1 MESTSYI
8 RPAAEAD
15 LGRIAEIEVF
25 NYRLNFYP
33 IFRDDEFYF
42 RDLQVSTRSASLGRF
57 LDELW
62 VYDDG
67 AVKGFIRVHGDEL
80 CKLFVEPVLQS
91 QGIGA
96 ALLAHAVDAL
106 GIRHLL
112 GVGEEC
118 PRHRLLPAARLSPD
132 RSAQAG
138 GGHDGVPRPDGT
150 VNYERP
156 RIMQAMRGLFICFIP
171 LRSANP

>member
-1 MESTSYI
+1 MENTQHI

-15 LGRIAEIEVF
+15 LGRIAEIEIF

-106 GIRHLL
+106 GVRHLWAL
-112 GVGEEC
+112 EKNARAIAFYQRHGFRLTEQRRLEE
-118 PRHRLLPAARLSPD
+118 
-132 RSAQAG
+132 
-138 GGHDGVPRPDGT
+138 GT
-150 VNYERP
+150 TEYLVRMER
-156 RIMQAMRGLFICFIP
+156 
-171 LRSANP
+171 

>member
-1 MESTSYI
+1 MENTSYI
-8 RPAAEAD
+8 RPAAEGD

-42 RDLQVSTRSASLGRF
+42 RDLQVSTRSASLRRF

-106 GIRHLL
+106 GIRHLWAL
-112 GVGEEC
+112 EKNARAIAFYQRHGFRLTDQRRLEEDTTEY
-118 PRHRLLPAARLSPD
+118 RVRM
-132 RSAQAG
+132 
-138 GGHDGVPRPDGT
+138 
-150 VNYERP
+150 ER
-156 RIMQAMRGLFICFIP
+156 
-171 LRSANP
+171 

>member
-1 MESTSYI
+1 MENTSYI

-15 LGRIAEIEVF
+15 LGRIAEIELF

-42 RDLQVSTRSASLGRF
+42 RDLQVSTRSASLRRF

-91 QGIGA
+91 QGVGA

-106 GIRHLL
+106 GVRHLWAL
-112 GVGEEC
+112 EKNARAIAFYQRHGFRLTEQRRLEE
-118 PRHRLLPAARLSPD
+118 
-132 RSAQAG
+132 
-138 GGHDGVPRPDGT
+138 GT
-150 VNYERP
+150 TEYLVRMER
-156 RIMQAMRGLFICFIP
+156 
-171 LRSANP
+171 

>member
-1 MESTSYI
+1 MENAQHI

-15 LGRIAEIEVF
+15 LGRIAEIEIF

-96 ALLAHAVDAL
+96 ALLAHAVNDM
-106 GIRHLL
+106 GVRHLWAL
-112 GVGEEC
+112 EKNTRAIAFYQRHGFRLTEQRRLEEDTTEYLV
-118 PRHRLLPAARLSPD
+118 RM
-132 RSAQAG
+132 
-138 GGHDGVPRPDGT
+138 
-150 VNYERP
+150 ER
-156 RIMQAMRGLFICFIP
+156 
-171 LRSANP
+171 